1 MRGGTG
7 VPRLTKS
14 SVPALVEGHGFEG
27 RALALGAVVV
37 RINVIGLYAPAG
49 VVNLLSLTSSLAG
62 VDAGRAADAR
72 AAGSARIGLGG
83 GGHGGGARG
92 AGRSTSGG
100 RGRRKLVDADCHG
113 EVEAEEATLRGPCLQ
128 RRIGDLDLA
137 LASRSCAG
145 ASLVHVS
152 STPSDDTGATK
163 LGRSGIVRSADVAAC
178 GRMRTRTVSA
188 PGGHF
193 HPLSGGRTVSPLVY
207 TGIYL
212 MLPHGPCT
220 QDEVSPQ

>member
-1 MRGGTG
+1 MPGGIKGRKKGTAG
-7 VPRLTKS
+7 VPRLIKS
-14 SVPALVEGHGFEG
+14 SVPALLGGHDFEG

-37 RINVIGLYAPAG
+37 RISVIGLYAPAG
-49 VVNLLSLTSSLAG
+49 VVNLLSLTSSLEA

-72 AAGSARIGLGG
+72 AAGSSRIGLAGGG

-100 RGRRKLVDADCHG
+100 RGRKKLVDDDCHG
-113 EVEAEEATLRGPCLQ
+113 EVEAEEATLRRPCLQ

-145 ASLVHVS
+145 APLVHV
-152 STPSDDTGATK
+152 PK

-178 GRMRTRTVSA
+178 GTRSTPSIRTFSA
-188 PGGHF
+188 PGAHF
-193 HPLSGGRTVSPLVY
+193 HPLSGGRTVSPL
-207 TGIYL
+207 
-212 MLPHGPCT
+212 
-220 QDEVSPQ
+220 

>member
-1 MRGGTG
+1 MPGGIKGRKKGTAG
-7 VPRLTKS
+7 VPRLIKS
-14 SVPALVEGHGFEG
+14 SVPALLGGHDFEG

-37 RINVIGLYAPAG
+37 RISVIGLYAPAG
-49 VVNLLSLTSSLAG
+49 VVNLLSPKSSLAG

-72 AAGSARIGLGG
+72 AAGSSRIGLAGGG

-100 RGRRKLVDADCHG
+100 RGRKKLVDDDCHG

-137 LASRSCAG
+137 SRSCAG
-145 ASLVHVS
+145 APLVHV
-152 STPSDDTGATK
+152 PK

-178 GRMRTRTVSA
+178 GRKRARTFSA
-188 PGGHF
+188 PGAHF
-193 HPLSGGRTVSPLVY
+193 HPLSGGRTVSP
-207 TGIYL
+207 
-212 MLPHGPCT
+212 
-220 QDEVSPQ
+220 S